1 MTEIV
6 DEEEQSSKGN
16 EPVPFEHEPHRDAGA
31 RAGDA
36 RARDEQIVTDG
47 DDEPPPDADLFDLEA
62 LVNLWADEAKAT
74 AHRLWAWFSGDRG
87 LGREHPGSPV
97 DLGTYWWR
105 APMAGRSQALRWVQR
120 IDGFLVAA
128 PGVSALTALRWLWE
142 RPLRRYTSFLLAF
155 ITWRYS

>member
-1 MTEIV
+1 VTEIV

-16 EPVPFEHEPHRDAGA
+16 GPVPFEPAVHRDAGA

-62 LVNLWADEAKAT
+62 LINLWADQAKAT
-74 AHRLWAWFSGDRG
+74 SERIWAWLTGDRG
-87 LGREHPGSPV
+87 VLSEHPASPA
-97 DLGTYWWR
+97 DLFAYWWH
-105 APMAGRSQALRWVQR
+105 APMAGKSSGLRWVQR
-120 IDGFLVAA
+120 IDALLVAA
-128 PGVSALTALRWLWE
+128 PGAAGFRAAGWLWE
-142 RPLRRYTSFLLAF
+142 RPLRRYLFILLAF